1 MASAKLGLDCKL
13 YFVVG
18 GGVTAVGGT
27 EITNVEN
34 VAIGLERDEADVS
47 TRAADGWE
55 VVVGGLRKG
64 ALEFNQVYDTDD
76 PAFIAI
82 QEAFFASDPEDNIIA
97 FFVSDGAG
105 NGLDADFII
114 LSWKV
119 DQPLKEGVKVA
130 ITCKPTRTSRVPE
143 WITVA

>member
-1 MASAKLGLDCKL
+1 MASAKLGLQCQL
-13 YFVVG
+13 FQ
-18 GGVTAVGGT
+18 GVAGSQATT
-27 EITNVEN
+27 EVTNVEN
-34 VAIGLERDEADVS
+34 LAIGLERDEADVS

-76 PAFIAI
+76 VVFEAI
-82 QEAFFASDPEDNIIA
+82 RDAFFATDPDDNILS
-97 FFVSDGAG
+97 FFVTDGAG
-105 NGLDADFII
+105 SGLDADFTI

-130 ITCKPTRTSRVPE
+130 ITAKPTRTNRVPT
-143 WITVA
+143 WIDGS